1 MVQKPAGGR
10 ELIAGPET
18 PQQPYPLRVRGPV
31 IKGFGRGSKELGI
44 PTANIPLEGL
54 SIAGHTDLESGVYY
68 GWASLDFSTIPSK
81 SSSAEA
87 SESTAE
93 QKKQQSSN
101 HAVAD
106 LEASAQI
113 AGEAPADDLSTKA
126 ENGRI
131 VYPTVLSIGYNPYY
145 ANPTRSIEIHIL
157 SRFPSDFY
165 GATLSLMILG
175 YIRPEYDYVSLDA
188 LVEDI
193 REDIRVAQRSLARDA
208 YKKFRRDAFLRGE
221 EDGQKDEE
229 EKRLQGLSKGGIP
242 QTGVCMVDP

>member
-1 MVQKPAGGR
+1 M
-10 ELIAGPET
+10 
-18 PQQPYPLRVRGPV
+18 
-31 IKGFGRGSKELGI
+31 
-44 PTANIPLEGL
+44 
-54 SIAGHTDLESGVYY
+54 ESGVYY

-87 SESTAE
+87 SDSTAE

-131 VYPTVLSIGYNPYY
+131 VYPTVLSIGQSYSHPSRNRDSPSLRPAYHYFSACSPLRDTTGYNPYY

-208 YKKFRRDAFLRGE
+208 YKKFRGDAFLRGE